1 MNAIDAAAD
10 PRRAEAAEKPDHVAI
25 RAFGFW
31 MYLMTDLVLFAT
43 LFTVFAVMRHS
54 YAAGPDGKSLFD
66 LSHTFIE
73 TMMLLLSSTTYGY
86 VMVAVHQDRRRW
98 VLAGLVMTFV
108 LGLLF
113 IYMEVREFHGMLDE
127 GHSPQRS
134 AFLSAYF
141 TLVGTHGT
149 HVSLGLVWMAVMM
162 LQVAVKGLTMP
173 VKSRLLRLSLFWHF
187 LDIVWIFIFTF
198 VYLMESL

>member
-1 MNAIDAAAD
+1 MTSIDAAAD
-10 PRRAEAAEKPDHVAI
+10 TRRAEAAEKPDHVAI

-43 LFTVFAVMRHS
+43 LFTVFAVLRHN
-54 YAAGPDGKSLFD
+54 YAAGPSGKSLFD
-66 LSHTFIE
+66 LSHTFVE

-86 VMVAVHQDRRRW
+86 AMVAVHEDRRRW
-98 VLAGLVMTFV
+98 VLGGLVLTFV
-108 LGLLF
+108 LGLIFL
-113 IYMEVREFHGMLDE
+113 YMEVREFHGMILE
-127 GHSPQRS
+127 GHTAQRS

-149 HVSLGLVWMAVMM
+149 HVSFGLLWMAVMV
-162 LQVAVKGLTMP
+162 LQVATKGLTMP
-173 VKSRLLRLSLFWHF
+173 VKSRLLRLSMFWHF